1 MALGGEG
8 VAPTV
13 STCRGQVTC
22 VAGTLTG
29 VQGVCLGSVPPPH
42 ITPHPPDWRAPDAT
56 SAGACLFLLRTGLAS
71 NTSHLTGFLARIKI
85 PIYLS
90 SERGR
95 ETGSCGEVLLR
106 VAASQLGE

>member
-22 VAGTLTG
+22 VTGTLTG
-29 VQGVCLGSVPPPH
+29 VQGVCLGSVPPLRF
-42 ITPHPPDWRAPDAT
+42 TPPDWRAPDAV

-95 ETGSCGEVLLR
+95 DRLLW
-106 VAASQLGE
+106 